1 MTAEAAVGP
10 VARPP
15 ARLGG
20 HDDRPVFVTADGL
33 VAKRYPTAELAT
45 AAARTLAV
53 LWASPFGAGRTPPG
67 VPCPEPLAAGSRTV
81 LMERLVGSPMST
93 LAGRPAADLVAE
105 VARLLADLHR
115 SGVEVGRRRSARG
128 VVRAL
133 GRKAA
138 DLPVGALATAYGE
151 IVARAAAA
159 TPADAELVACHGDF
173 SPANV
178 LVTAAG
184 PRLIDL
190 DRAQLAAPTRD
201 LAYWGAWH
209 WVRALL
215 AGDEPSWAAGGALA
229 AAYVA
234 LRPECAAAVSG
245 TVDFH
250 RAAAL
255 LRAVHGWSAFASR
268 PDAAARV
275 VAEAGRQLG

>member
-1 MTAEAAVGP
+1 MTLAVG
-10 VARPP
+10 P

-33 VAKRYPTAELAT
+33 VAKRYPSAD
-45 AAARTLAV
+45 AAAAAACSLSL
-53 LWASPFGAGRTPPG
+53 LWASPFGASRTPPG
-67 VPCPEPLAAGSRTV
+67 VPRPEPLAAGSRTL
-81 LMERLVGSPMST
+81 LMERLRGPLLSNLRGAPS
-93 LAGRPAADLVAE
+93 AGLVSGAAG
-105 VARLLADLHR
+105 LLADLHR

-133 GRKAA
+133 VRKAA
-138 DLPVGALATAYGE
+138 DLPEGALATAYGDL
-151 IVARAAAA
+151 VARAGAA
-159 TPADAELVACHGDF
+159 TPADDALVASHGDF

-178 LVTAAG
+178 LLTPDG

-190 DRAQLAAPTRD
+190 DRAQLAAPARD
-201 LAYWGAWH
+201 VAYWGAWH

-215 AGDEPSWAAGGALA
+215 AGAEPSWAAGDELA
-229 AAYVA
+229 AAYLA
-234 LRPECAAAVSG
+234 HRPECGAAVAR
-245 TVDFH
+245 TLRFH

-275 VAEAGRQLG
+275 LAEAARQLG